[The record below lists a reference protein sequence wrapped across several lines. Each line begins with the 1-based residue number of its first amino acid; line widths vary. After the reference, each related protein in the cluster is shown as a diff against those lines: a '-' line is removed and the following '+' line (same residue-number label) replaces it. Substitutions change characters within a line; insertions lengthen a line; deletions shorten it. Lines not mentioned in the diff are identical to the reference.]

1 MKRTR
6 NLANRLTSSF
16 TLAVFIPLLTVSL
29 IFGWSFIR
37 FSSQSIQVRQKSI
50 IEIGRSY
57 VDRYFNSLLE
67 EMTLMASLTSR
78 QNDSWASATE
88 EVCRHSNEHYASFA
102 VLDKNGNEF
111 ARLDDCNRVGENS
124 LQSRASEEAFFRALR
139 GELFV
144 GNISFNEANEPVATI
159 SFLTQSQNKQEAV
172 VIARVALG
180 NIWQPLN
187 ELEIGDGGYIY
198 VVDRRGNLVG
208 YRDPELVKQAQ
219 SLASLPSIAP
229 LLINQ
234 TGVSA
239 ASYTGLLNE
248 DVIGSSI
255 LIENLNW
262 GLVLE
267 QPTSQ
272 VYASRNQFGILILVI
287 LVVFIVGAVIVSRN
301 TAHTIV
307 TPIQQLAHG
316 AEAIANEDFSVTIK
330 VDTQDEI
337 GLTAN
342 AFNKMTG
349 RLRELVGSLEERVT
363 ARTKDLATVA
373 EMGTIS
379 SAILETSRLLQTVV
393 DLTKDRFNLYH
404 SHVYLLDDTGEN
416 LVLTAGAGE
425 PGRIMSAEKRSI
437 PVSREQSLVA
447 RAARERRGVIVNDV
461 TQSPDFL
468 PNPLLPDTRAELAVP
483 MLVGETLVGVFDIQ
497 SDIVGRFTESDANI
511 QTTLAAQ
518 LASSVQNARSFERSK
533 EQAELETLVN
543 TISQKIQRAT
553 TVEDTLQTAIREL
566 GLALGASR
574 VQGHIQAD
582 RQDTG
587 ISSQN

>member
-1 MKRTR
+1 
-6 NLANRLTSSF
+6 
-16 TLAVFIPLLTVSL
+16 
-29 IFGWSFIR
+29 
-37 FSSQSIQVRQKSI
+37 
-50 IEIGRSY
+50 
-57 VDRYFNSLLE
+57 
-67 EMTLMASLTSR
+67 
-78 QNDSWASATE
+78 
-88 EVCRHSNEHYASFA
+88 HYASFA

-511 QTTLAAQ
+511 QKRPL
-518 LASSVQNARSFERSK
+518 L
-533 EQAELETLVN
+533 
-543 TISQKIQRAT
+543 
-553 TVEDTLQTAIREL
+553 
-566 GLALGASR
+566 
-574 VQGHIQAD
+574 
-582 RQDTG
+582 
-587 ISSQN
+587 